1 MFLDYCPKKILL
13 FNLFVF
19 LPNDFTFFFLNS
31 RKPHLREIHFINPG
45 ERVKP
50 RLFQVLTR
58 DARLDSNSRF
68 TVQISSFLPSR
79 HVGTPNDFTLKLISY
94 IYIYIYIYIYSLYFC
109 HAFYFHYFPG
119 SYAQKSL
126 FSFVHKVYKACDNV

>member
-1 MFLDYCPKKILL
+1 VFLDYCPKKILL

-19 LPNDFTFFFLNS
+19 VPNDFTFFFLNS
-31 RKPHLREIHFINPG
+31 RKYHPWKVYFMDPG

-50 RLFQVLTR
+50 RLSQAFTR

-68 TVQISSFLPSR
+68 TVQISSFLSSR
-79 HVGTPNDFTLKLISY
+79 HVGTPNYFMLKLISY
-94 IYIYIYIYIYSLYFC
+94 IYIYIYITTLYFC

>member
-1 MFLDYCPKKILL
+1 VFLDYCPKKILL

-19 LPNDFTFFFLNS
+19 VPNDFTFF
-31 RKPHLREIHFINPG
+31 
-45 ERVKP
+45 
-50 RLFQVLTR
+50 
-58 DARLDSNSRF
+58 
-68 TVQISSFLPSR
+68 
-79 HVGTPNDFTLKLISY
+79 LKLEETPFLKSIFYGFRWASKTPAISGFY
-94 IYIYIYIYIYSLYFC
+94 KRCTPWLELKVYCADLKFFVITPRWDTKLLHVKINFIYIYITTLYFC

>member
-1 MFLDYCPKKILL
+1 VFLDFCPKKILL

-19 LPNDFTFFFLNS
+19 LPDDFTIFFKIRENPSLKSTFYRS
-31 RKPHLREIHFINPG
+31 RWASKTLAISDFYKRCTPWLELKVYCADLKFFVITPRWDTKLLHVKINFI
-45 ERVKP
+45 
-50 RLFQVLTR
+50 
-58 DARLDSNSRF
+58 
-68 TVQISSFLPSR
+68 
-79 HVGTPNDFTLKLISY
+79 Y
-94 IYIYIYIYIYSLYFC
+94 IYIYIYIYITTLYFC